1 MEQPPDDNRS
11 LSTVTAG
18 QHWQPPSF
26 ARPDERTKFGPD
38 GFAVTRR
45 WELCVAPTEEAIED
59 AKRWLVDHDALVRPA
74 NADGVR
80 RWLIAL
86 ALQTAGKGMTAGD
99 AELRAAAYVP
109 TLIDEP
115 AFCFTS
121 ATLKAAARK
130 FQWFPSVAEI
140 IGFLETET
148 ADKRGQLD
156 VARRL
161 ARQQPTRRPP
171 QGPGPTVPHTW
182 EDRITE
188 LAAAKRMFG
197 LTDDQSLS
205 KILTPEPVAQRETE
219 KPKPL
224 YVWIMRDGSRKLE
237 AERPQGGMSL
247 AEASMGPGRGAAA

>member
-1 MEQPPDDNRS
+1 
-11 LSTVTAG
+11 
-18 QHWQPPSF
+18 
-26 ARPDERTKFGPD
+26 
-38 GFAVTRR
+38 
-45 WELCVAPTEEAIED
+45 
-59 AKRWLVDHDALVRPA
+59 
-74 NADGVR
+74 VR

-86 ALQTAGKGMTAGD
+86 ALQTAGKGMTAAD
-99 AELRAAAYVP
+99 AEIKAAAYVS
-109 TLIDEP
+109 TLVDEP

-161 ARQQPTRRPP
+161 ARQRPERKP
-171 QGPGPTVPHTW
+171 PAGPAPAVPHTW
-182 EDRITE
+182 EDRIAE

-205 KILTPEPVAQRETE
+205 KILTPEPSAPRETE
-219 KPKPL
+219 KAKAQ
-224 YVWIMRDGSRKLE
+224 YVWIMPDGSRKLA
-237 AERPQGGMSL
+237 AERPKGGRSL
-247 AEASMGPGRGAAA
+247 SEARAA